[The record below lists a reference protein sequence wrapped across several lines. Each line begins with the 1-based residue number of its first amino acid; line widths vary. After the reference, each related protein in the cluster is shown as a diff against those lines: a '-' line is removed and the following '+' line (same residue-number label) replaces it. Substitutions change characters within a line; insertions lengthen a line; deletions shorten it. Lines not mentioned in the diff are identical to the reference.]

1 MVLLPSLGLL
11 HSLLVRRRMLPIL
24 TGVLL
29 VTAFLAQPA
38 AARPRPGSI
47 DRSFNGGEVRGV
59 GVIVGSQ
66 FGDGVEDFAGLAL
79 TSGGR
84 IVLAGDT
91 DDAGDLDY
99 ALGALRPNGKLDSG
113 FGDPPNHVVVDGIS
127 GDDQVNAVASAPGG
141 QFYIA
146 AESVSGQ
153 ARFGVARFGVSGALD
168 AGFGGGTTTT
178 AIGNDA
184 EPRALAVQ
192 KNGRAVAAGRA
203 DIGGVNQIALVRY
216 LTSGL
221 PDPAFDGDGVVTTKI
236 GDDAEAL
243 DVEAAHNGRI
253 VVAGTDVRPNNT
265 SEAVILRYRPNG
277 SLDPSFGSG
286 GIARLR
292 IGSRAAALALEVGA
306 KGKVVVAGLGGGNVS
321 RPFVARLTAGGKRDR
336 SFGGGDGLLRSGFH
350 QNFAFITDLA
360 LQRNGKIVL
369 AGIGGDVP
377 GVVGGALVARLRG
390 NGALDRRFGNRG
402 ARLFLLGATGSSFPR
417 LAILRNGKILVAG
430 KLAVFPDT
438 TGFFAVRFFGD
449 RVRR

>member
-1 MVLLPSLGLL
+1 VAQRALTVLAGLL
-11 HSLLVRRRMLPIL
+11 LA
-24 TGVLL
+24 
-29 VTAFLAQPA
+29 TALFSPA
-38 AARPRPGSI
+38 AEAKRHRPGTL
-47 DRSFNGGEVRGV
+47 DPSFGAKGV
-59 GVIVGSQ
+59 PGIGVIPGST
-66 FGDGVEDFAGLAL
+66 FGDGIEDFGGLAL

-91 DDAGDLDY
+91 DAGGDLDY

-127 GDDQVNAVASAPGG
+127 GDDQVNAMASAPGAH
-141 QFYIA
+141 FYIA
-146 AESVSGQ
+146 ARSTSGMD
-153 ARFGVARFGVSGALD
+153 RFGVARFAASGALD
-168 AGFGGGTTTT
+168 PGFGGGTTTT
-178 AIGNDA
+178 TIGNNA
-184 EPRALAVQ
+184 EPRAIAVQ
-192 KNGRAVAAGRA
+192 KNGRAVVVGRA

-221 PDPAFDGDGVVTTKI
+221 PDPAFGGDGVVTTKI
-236 GDDAEAL
+236 GKDAEAL
-243 DVEAAHNGRI
+243 GVEVARNGRI
-253 VVAGTDVRPNNT
+253 VVAGTDVRPGNT

-286 GIARLR
+286 GIARVR
-292 IGSRAAALALEVGA
+292 IGNRAAALALEVGA
-306 KGKVVVAGLGGGNVS
+306 RGKVVVAGLGGNVS
-321 RPFVARLTAGGKRDR
+321 RPFVARLRAGGGRDH
-336 SFGGGDGLLRSGFH
+336 SFGGGDGLLRTGFH

-360 LQRNGKIVL
+360 LQRNGKIVV

-402 ARLFLLGATGSSFPR
+402 ARLFLLGATGNSFPR